1 MNIDRHLK
9 AFNELHDNLVKGES
23 EKPEATRK
31 FYDEYFAVM
40 DPPAELFFQATLEVF
55 HEHRLPR
62 GEMRRRG
69 RRVDPSAIRRTF
81 LLTIEGERDDICAL
95 GQTVAAH
102 DLCTGLKPHL
112 KRHHMQTGVG
122 HYGVFS
128 GSRWEKQIYPI
139 VRNHILTAD
148 S

>member
-1 MNIDRHLK
+1 MV
-9 AFNELHDNLVKGES
+9 A
-23 EKPEATRK
+23 
-31 FYDEYFAVM
+31 
-40 DPPAELFFQATLEVF
+40 
-55 HEHRLPR
+55 
-62 GEMRRRG
+62 
-69 RRVDPSAIRRTF
+69 
-81 LLTIEGERDDICAL
+81 RDDICAL

-139 VRNHILTAD
+139 VRSHILTAD